1 MVDDDGVPFDAL
13 RAADLVVDRLYR
25 GGTAFKN
32 VSDDPINRLLPV
44 GNQGGFRFK
53 GSVRQQN
60 VKVVVL
66 YTSGQE
72 PDWPDHLDPETGDFT
87 YFGDNRTH
95 GSELHNTRRG
105 GNLLLR
111 DMFEWT
117 HLGPESRR
125 RVPPIFLFEKSSA
138 GRDVIF
144 RGLLVPGSAR
154 LHADEELVAVWRT
167 TKGKRFQNYRS
178 HFTVLDVASVSRE
191 WIDQILAGDP
201 VGSAAPRQWLRWVQG
216 RIYEAMEAPRTVQ
229 VRSVAEQYPE
239 RDDQK
244 AILTQIHDHFAPNPV
259 EFEHFAAA
267 MWLHSDPNVASV
279 DVTRPSRD
287 GGRDGIGIYQIGPAN
302 DPVKMEFALEAKC
315 YRPFGGGLGV
325 KMVSRLISRIKHRE
339 FGVFVT
345 TAHIAKQAYEEVRGD
360 GHPVI
365 FLTGVDLV
373 EVLSRMGLRSR
384 DAVQTYLDTEFA
396 MVQEEA
402 DEREESRET
411 TPVPD
416 SAETSERTDLGRGA
430 DVQVEVAH
438 GQHQQHS

>member
-1 MVDDDGVPFDAL
+1 MVDDAAVPFDAL
-13 RAADLVVDRLYR
+13 RTADLVVDRVYK

-60 VKVVVL
+60 VKMVVL

-72 PDWPDHLDPETGDFT
+72 QDWPDTLDPETGDFT
-87 YFGDNRTH
+87 YFGDNRTA
-95 GSELHNTRRG
+95 GSGLHDTRRG

-117 HLGPESRR
+117 HLGPEARR
-125 RVPPIFLFEKSSA
+125 RVPPIFLFEKCPP

-201 VGSAAPRQWLRWVQG
+201 VGSAAPQHWTRWVQG
-216 RIYEAMEAPRTVQ
+216 RIYAAMEAPRTIQ
-229 VRSVAEQYPE
+229 VRSPAEQYPE
-239 RDDQK
+239 REEQK
-244 AILTQIHDHFAPNPV
+244 AILRQVHDHFSPNPV

-287 GGRDGIGIYQIGPAN
+287 GGRDGIGIYQVGPAS

-315 YRPFGGGLGV
+315 YQPFGGGLGV

-365 FLTGVDLV
+365 FITGGDIVA
-373 EVLSRMGLRSR
+373 VLSKMGMRSR
-384 DAVQTYLDTEFA
+384 YAVQAYLDAEFPMA
-396 MVQEEA
+396 QAEA
-402 DEREESRET
+402 SE
-411 TPVPD
+411 
-416 SAETSERTDLGRGA
+416 AEPLAEPAEQPAAEHQGHTDLGTGPA
-430 DVQVEVAH
+430 VQVDVAH
-438 GQHQQHS
+438 ATNRQRT